1 MGSTRD
7 EAVQLFNDATLIA
20 EAAAKV
26 DKLQSLKELIL
37 NKDIQLLQVFLPEL
51 VVLQADSAPAVRK
64 FLPEFLD
71 ACPPAALQAA
81 SLPLVLQCLQG
92 LLQDS
97 VPAVVKAAVMA
108 SSSLFRTALAVVAGQ
123 GQNQQGA
130 LDVTSLWQNASSL
143 RNSICS
149 FAGNHKVPG
158 VRLNATK
165 FMEQVVLTFTAENIP
180 VLSPGAKH
188 MRQQPT
194 QSLHGILTPA
204 TLMREAETHLGQLV
218 NMLRAPSIATL
229 PGAVAIVAVKA
240 AGSIAQ
246 QRPFFM
252 NKVLPVLIAL
262 GSAQEAG
269 PSTGGVQKSVK
280 TGVANALLAMLKC
293 TAAEAAPWRRKIVDA
308 LKALGA
314 GTQAEAEMRRIERQ
328 GKRAREPETAPAVPP
343 LKQAKLEPTSV
354 PSQQIKQEP
363 TAGPAAP
370 TAMVNGGG
378 AGIKQ
383 ESAAV
388 RPEGAAA
395 APLQAGGP
403 GDQKRYQQLQQHA
416 AQHEQRQ
423 QQPAKPLRQALGTV
437 HIPDATPE
445 SELSQVLAILGALA
459 AEYDKSTL
467 VAVLQGLSPQVLADC
482 VIANMAHLPA
492 ADTIAGTGSSSG
504 LAGLMQG
511 LQQQQDAAKAQQ
523 ASQAGPRQPTDPRS
537 QDPRLRPQPQQPH
550 HQPGP
555 PAPPLHPPCVDPQPA
570 LQPQGAPGEPVPAP
584 PPGNPGDVE
593 MKPSLEELKSEPG
606 GLRAGTP
613 PQVKQETK
621 VPIPVIPKAPPQVR
635 PANLTSQQQLSLR
648 RSAIHRILANGNTPS
663 QERRIAL
670 LSRLA
675 TKSPAGDGIGDEI
688 LQHMFRDYHTNH
700 GHELALT
707 WLFALYKEHSV
718 QTDNARSTVSG
729 VSDIESGAAAQFSV
743 KAESATEPASRRTD
757 SDETGAGASD
767 ALKKRS
773 EGDAEA
779 GRSGMD
785 IDGVEG
791 VEAEEA
797 AASAGSEQQQG
808 RAGSRPAGPL
818 SGQLAGTPYES
829 VLLALLEG
837 LRENLPANDK
847 AIAQILLEV
856 PALPGPGVGQFLA
869 EVAGMGGD
877 WATLALSSA
886 RDIIINRPPNRSEAL
901 QVVLD
906 AASGNQADTR
916 NKAVRLIAN
925 KLFAQPQLQDSIE
938 KFARRM
944 LFCLITTSPSDAA
957 TADAPALDIVKVE
970 QPPLQT
976 PQATAATPTE
986 PTSDPQ
992 SSSQQQLQHQS
1003 EEEGIRLSGLYC
1015 ALCTKKQPLLRDLL
1029 SVYGRAADGCKGA
1042 IEAVAA
1048 GLARS
1053 IGPHAAALVDLV
1065 QETPRDSQKLLLQML
1080 HVLTEQGPLSAQL
1093 TQACVAKFEGSKDA
1107 LFLVPA
1113 IPGMQRPRVLQ
1124 VFPRLL
1130 ELGPGQFKAA
1140 LHRLMM
1146 PLPSSGQAMMTA
1158 PEVFI
1163 SLHSI
1168 DATKDGVP
1176 LRKVMACLDPCMKE
1190 DMRSTFPPEAM
1201 AVALQQLVTR
1211 NPLPPLFMRFTIQ
1224 TLNAAPRLKAFILDI
1239 LSSLVNKQVWT
1250 QGQQWKGWIMC
1261 SKQLVPD
1268 SFPAL
1273 LQLPTQQFGAALAEM
1288 SSGVKL
1294 QLSQYAKAPSCPV
1307 AVPRTTLVLLQEVES
1322 AVAASSLNP
1331 AQADIGSSPVVNN
1344 IVRTPSVDRESQA

>member
-7 EAVQLFNDATLIA
+7 EAVQLFNDATLTA

-51 VVLQADSAPAVRK
+51 VVLQADSASAVRK
-64 FLPEFLD
+64 FLPEFLE
-71 ACPPAALQAA
+71 ACPPAALQVS
-81 SLPLVLQCLQG
+81 SLLLVLQCLQG

-97 VPAVVKAAVMA
+97 VPAVIKAAVMA

-123 GQNQQGA
+123 GQSQQGA
-130 LDVTSLWQNASSL
+130 QAVTSLWQNASTL
-143 RNSICS
+143 RNNICS

-165 FMEQVVLTFTAENIP
+165 FMEQVVLTFTAENVP
-180 VLSPGAKH
+180 VLSPGATH
-188 MRQQPT
+188 MRQQLT

-204 TLMREAETHLGQLV
+204 TLMREADTHLGQLV
-218 NMLRAPSIATL
+218 NMLRAPGVATL

-252 NKVLPVLIAL
+252 NKILPVLIAL

-308 LKALGA
+308 LKSLGA

-328 GKRAREPETAPAVPP
+328 GKRAREPEIAPAAPP
-343 LKQAKLEPTSV
+343 FKQAKLEPTSG

-363 TAGPAAP
+363 TAGPTAA
-370 TAMVNGGG
+370 TAVVIGGG
-378 AGIKQ
+378 VGIKP

-395 APLQAGGP
+395 TPLQAGGP

-416 AQHEQRQ
+416 AQHQQQQ

-459 AEYDKSTL
+459 AESDKSTL

-523 ASQAGPRQPTDPRS
+523 AAQAGPRQPTDPRS
-537 QDPRLRPQPQQPH
+537 QDPRLRPQQPH
-550 HQPGP
+550 QQPGP
-555 PAPPLHPPCVDPQPA
+555 QAAPVHPQHLDPQPA

-593 MKPSLEELKSEPG
+593 MKPQLEELKSEPG

-648 RSAIHRILANGNTPS
+648 RGAINRILANGNTPS
-663 QERRIAL
+663 QETRIAL

-707 WLFALYKEHSV
+707 WLFALYKEHSTQIV
-718 QTDNARSTVSG
+718 SARSTASG
-729 VSDIESGAAAQFSV
+729 LSDNKSGPAACRAV
-743 KAESATEPASRRTD
+743 KAESAAEPAIGMAV
-757 SDETGAGASD
+757 SDRGGGASG
-767 ALKKRS
+767 ALVKRS
-773 EGDAEA
+773 ESGAEA
-779 GRSGMD
+779 GPSGMEV
-785 IDGVEG
+785 DGLEG
-791 VEAEEA
+791 VEAKEA
-797 AASAGSEQQQG
+797 AASTDSEQQQG
-808 RAGSRPAGPL
+808 RASNRPAGQ

-869 EVAGMGGD
+869 EVAGMGGE

-906 AASGNQADTR
+906 AASGDQADTR

-938 KFARRM
+938 KFARCM
-944 LFCLITTSPSDAA
+944 LFCLTTTSPSAAA
-957 TADAPALDIVKVE
+957 TADDPALSTVKAE
-970 QPPLQT
+970 QPQLQN

-986 PTSDPQ
+986 PSSEPQ
-992 SSSQQQLQHQS
+992 AASQQQLQHQS
-1003 EEEGIRLSGLYC
+1003 EEEGTRLSGLYC

-1029 SVYGRAADGCKGA
+1029 SVYGRAADGCKEA

-1065 QETPRDSQKLLLQML
+1065 QDTPPDSQRLLLQML
-1080 HVLTEQGPLSAQL
+1080 HVLTEQGPLSGQL
-1093 TQACVAKFEGSKDA
+1093 TQACVAKFESSKDA

-1113 IPGMQRPRVLQ
+1113 IPGMQRAQVLQ

-1130 ELGPGQFKAA
+1130 ELGLGQFKAA
-1140 LHRLMM
+1140 LHRLLM

-1158 PEVFI
+1158 AEVFI
-1163 SLHSI
+1163 SLHSV

-1224 TLNAAPRLKAFILDI
+1224 TLNAAPRLKAFVLDI

-1344 IVRTPSVDRESQA
+1344 SARTPSVDRESQA

>member
-7 EAVQLFNDATLIA
+7 EAVQLFNDATLTA
-20 EAAAKV
+20 EATEKV

-51 VVLQADSAPAVRK
+51 AVLQADSAPAVRK
-64 FLPEFLD
+64 FLPEFLE
-71 ACPPAALQAA
+71 ACPPAALQPA
-81 SLPLVLQCLQG
+81 SLLLVLQCLQG

-123 GQNQQGA
+123 SQTQQGA
-130 LDVTSLWQNASSL
+130 QAVTSLWQNAGTL

-165 FMEQVVLTFTAENIP
+165 FMEQVVLTFTAENVP

-188 MRQQPT
+188 IRQQPM
-194 QSLHGILTPA
+194 QSLHGILTSA

-218 NMLRAPSIATL
+218 NMLRAPGVATL

-280 TGVANALLAMLKC
+280 TGVANALLAMLRC
-293 TAAEAAPWRRKIVDA
+293 TAAEAVPWRRKIVDA

-328 GKRAREPETAPAVPP
+328 GKRAREADTAPAAPP
-343 LKQAKLEPTSV
+343 LKQAKLEPTLA

-363 TAGPAAP
+363 TAV
-370 TAMVNGGG
+370 VNSVGV
-378 AGIKQ
+378 GIKP
-383 ESAAV
+383 ESAVV

-395 APLQAGGP
+395 VPLQAGGP

-416 AQHEQRQ
+416 AQHQQQQ

-482 VIANMAHLPA
+482 VIANMAHLPP
-492 ADTIAGTGSSSG
+492 ADTIAGTGTSSG

-511 LQQQQDAAKAQQ
+511 LQQQQNAAKAQQ
-523 ASQAGPRQPTDPRS
+523 AGQAGPRQPTDPRT

-550 HQPGP
+550 QQPGP
-555 PAPPLHPPCVDPQPA
+555 PAPLSHPPHLDPQPA

-593 MKPSLEELKSEPG
+593 IKPSLQELKSEPG

-613 PQVKQETK
+613 SQIKQETK
-621 VPIPVIPKAPPQVR
+621 VPIPVIPKVPPQVR
-635 PANLTSQQQLSLR
+635 AANLSSQQQLSLR

-663 QERRIAL
+663 QETRIAL

-675 TKSPAGDGIGDEI
+675 TQSPAGDGIGDEI

-707 WLFALYKEHSV
+707 WLFALYKEHST
-718 QTDNARSTVSG
+718 QTDIAKSTVSG
-729 VSDIESGAAAQFSV
+729 LADVESGAAARRAV
-743 KAESATEPASRRTD
+743 KAESAAEPASGRTD
-757 SDETGAGASD
+757 SEMGVGASD
-767 ALKKRS
+767 AWVRKR
-773 EGDAEA
+773 EGGANS
-779 GRSGMD
+779 GPSGMD
-785 IDGVEG
+785 IDGLEG
-791 VEAEEA
+791 VEADEA
-797 AASAGSEQQQG
+797 AASTGSKQQQG
-808 RAGSRPAGPL
+808 RASSKPAGAQ
-818 SGQLAGTPYES
+818 SGHLAGTPYES

-856 PALPGPGVGQFLA
+856 PALPGPGVGLFLA
-869 EVAGMGGD
+869 EVAGMGGE

-938 KFARRM
+938 KFACRM
-944 LFCLITTSPSDAA
+944 LFRLTTTPPSS
-957 TADAPALDIVKVE
+957 ADAPVLGVVKTE
-970 QPPLQT
+970 QPQLQT
-976 PQATAATPTE
+976 PQATAATSTE
-986 PTSDPQ
+986 PSSDPQ
-992 SSSQQQLQHQS
+992 ASSQQQLQHQS
-1003 EEEGIRLSGLYC
+1003 EEEGTRLSGLYC

-1029 SVYGRAADGCKGA
+1029 LVYGRAADGCKGA

-1065 QETPRDSQKLLLQML
+1065 QDTPPDSQKLLLQML
-1080 HVLTEQGPLSAQL
+1080 HVLTEQGPLSGQL
-1093 TQACVAKFEGSKDA
+1093 TQACVAKFESSKDA

-1113 IPGMQRPRVLQ
+1113 IPGMQRAQVLQ

-1140 LHRLMM
+1140 LHRLIM

-1158 PEVFI
+1158 AEVFI

-1224 TLNAAPRLKAFILDI
+1224 TLNAAPRLKAFVLDI
-1239 LSSLVNKQVWT
+1239 LSSLVSKQVWT
-1250 QGQQWKGWIMC
+1250 HGQQWKGWIMC

-1288 SSGVKL
+1288 SSGVKM

-1307 AVPRTTLVLLQEVES
+1307 AVPRTTLILLQEVES

-1344 IVRTPSVDRESQA
+1344 IARTPSLKSAIA